1 MNQTKLVV
9 ALWSFLLCTTIV
21 LSGCATSGPQRAAKL
36 VSRVED
42 SRQALQQTK
51 MHMQDALAAAY
62 AIGQTEGGK
71 LESDFQRLD
80 SQVKETGEKI
90 IEFRKRMADM
100 NKTSD
105 EFFTSWT
112 MELDKYATEEFRK
125 RSEVRLK
132 ETRGRYN
139 RVATAMQRPDEKLNP
154 FWAQLHD
161 LALFLNHNLNP
172 QGVASIKNALKQ
184 LNAEAAELYKL
195 IDVAVG
201 EADQFAIT
209 LGP

>member
-195 IDVAVG
+195 IDVAVK